1 MSNLNILQPQ
11 TEFDIKLKNKDLT
24 TLSDDEFSKI
34 ISDCSDKTVCLYFC
48 HVTEKLL
55 ERILDSCKFCTY
67 LNTSLDIDNIK
78 LVHKF
83 SKHPK
88 LSSFLTH
95 MTYAQYGEM
104 VHPLKMM
111 MEKLKEDENKVEVV
125 NE

>member
-11 TEFDIKLKNKDLT
+11 TEFEVKLKNKDLT
-24 TLSDDEFSKI
+24 TLSDEEFLKI
-34 ISDCSDKTVCLYFC
+34 VNECADKTVCLYFC
-48 HVTEKLL
+48 HITENLL
-55 ERILDSCKFCTY
+55 QKMIDSCKFCTY

-83 SKHPK
+83 SNNQKI
-88 LSSFLTH
+88 SCFLTH

-125 NE
+125 KE

>member
-11 TEFDIKLKNKDLT
+11 TEFNVKLKNKDLT
-24 TLSDDEFSKI
+24 TLSEEEVLKI
-34 ISDCSDKTVCLYFC
+34 IEECANKTICLYFC
-48 HVTEKLL
+48 HVSEKLM
-55 ERILDSCKFCTY
+55 ERIIDSCKSCTY

-83 SKHPK
+83 SNNTK

-104 VHPLKMM
+104 VQPLKMM
-111 MEKLKEDENKVEVV
+111 MEKIKEDDNKLEVIM
-125 NE
+125 E